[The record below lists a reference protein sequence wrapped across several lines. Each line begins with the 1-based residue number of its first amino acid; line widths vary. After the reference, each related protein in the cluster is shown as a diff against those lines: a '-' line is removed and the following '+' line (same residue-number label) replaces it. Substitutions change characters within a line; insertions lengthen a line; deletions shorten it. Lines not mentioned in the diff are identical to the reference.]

1 MKDPVQEQLIS
12 ARRDQ
17 ILDAAAAIFARKG
30 FHPATIKDV
39 AQEAEI
45 AAGTIYNYFENKTA
59 LLLGIFDRMQQSV
72 QQDDLL
78 ETAEEMDL
86 RSFMRVFLSQP
97 LVTLKA
103 DDFELF
109 RVVVSEMMVNE
120 ELRTLYQEQILNPT
134 LLFAEQMLQK
144 WVDRGLIRPVDAGL
158 AVRAISG
165 MVMGLMIES
174 ILGDPLL
181 ESKWND
187 LPGFLT
193 GLLLDGLE
201 QDQ

>member
-17 ILDAAAAIFARKG
+17 ILNAAAAIFARKG
-30 FHPATIKDV
+30 FHSATVKDV

-72 QQDDLL
+72 QHNHLL
-78 ETAEEMDL
+78 EIAEEMDV

-103 DDFELF
+103 DNFELF
-109 RVVVSEMMVNE
+109 RIVVSEMMVNN
-120 ELRTLYQEQILNPT
+120 ELRTLYQEQILHPT
-134 LLFAEQMLQK
+134 VLFAEQMLQK
-144 WVDRGLIRPVDAGL
+144 WVDGGLIRPVDVGL
-158 AVRAISG
+158 TVRAISG
-165 MVMGLMIES
+165 MVMGLMIQS

-187 LPGFLT
+187 LPDFLT
-193 GLLLDGLE
+193 GLLIDGLE
-201 QDQ
+201 QDR

>member
-109 RVVVSEMMVNE
+109 RIVVSEMMVND

-187 LPGFLT
+187 LPDFLT

-201 QDQ
+201 QDR

>member
-78 ETAEEMDL
+78 DSAEEMDL

-109 RVVVSEMMVNE
+109 RIVVSEMMVND

-187 LPGFLT
+187 LPDFLT

-201 QDQ
+201 QDR